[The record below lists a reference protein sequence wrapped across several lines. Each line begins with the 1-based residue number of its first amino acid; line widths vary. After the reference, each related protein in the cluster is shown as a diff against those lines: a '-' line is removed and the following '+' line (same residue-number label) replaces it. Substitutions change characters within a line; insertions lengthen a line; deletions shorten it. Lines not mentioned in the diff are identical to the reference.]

1 MEKDLKNYKVR
12 TDLAID
18 EAIGNNENIIIKTK
32 NYNKIKVTHV
42 KVLKEM
48 KEINKKK
55 GTYITIEFDD
65 VTDYENN
72 KNVEKIFIEEL
83 KNVLKKIKKKEDK

>member
-48 KEINKKK
+48 NLHM
-55 GTYITIEFDD
+55 
-65 VTDYENN
+65 N
-72 KNVEKIFIEEL
+72 
-83 KNVLKKIKKKEDK
+83 

>member
-32 NYNKIKVTHV
+32 NYNEIKVTHV
-42 KVLKEM
+42 KVLKEIT
-48 KEINKKK
+48 EINKKK
-55 GTYITIEFDD
+55 GTSILL
-65 VTDYENN
+65 VP
-72 KNVEKIFIEEL
+72 
-83 KNVLKKIKKKEDK
+83 